1 VTDEI
6 KSEKLKKEAEENNK
20 PLADVA
26 QEHINDES
34 LDDEE
39 ISDSLMQHGN
49 LSEQSI
55 EKLESIINKQ
65 HLTVMN
71 K

>member
-1 VTDEI
+1 M
-6 KSEKLKKEAEENNK
+6 LNK
-20 PLADVA
+20 NL
-26 QEHINDES
+26 NDES

-55 EKLESIINKQ
+55 EKLESIINKTAFDSNEQ
-65 HLTVMN
+65 VKKKTGSDKRAN
-71 K
+71 G